1 MLSSYSVLPENFRSL
16 KHCTNLCLW
25 SPAPARQL
33 EGVDDDNNHG
43 GDDDD
48 DDDDDD
54 DENDDDNDYYHYYFA
69 KLTDLLRTVV
79 TIDNIVSDR
88 VNFGLT

>member
-33 EGVDDDNNHG
+33 EGVDDDNND

-54 DENDDDNDYYHYYFA
+54 DFYYYYYFA

-79 TIDNIVSDR
+79 TIDSIVSDR

>member
-16 KHCTNLCLW
+16 KHRTNLCLW
-25 SPAPARQL
+25 FPAPARQL
-33 EGVDDDNNHG
+33 EGVDDDNNDG
-43 GDDDD
+43 DDD

-54 DENDDDNDYYHYYFA
+54 DENDDDNDYYYYYYFA

-79 TIDNIVSDR
+79 TIDSIVSDR

>member
-25 SPAPARQL
+25 FPAPARQL
-33 EGVDDDNNHG
+33 EGVDDDNND

-48 DDDDDD
+48 NDDDD
-54 DENDDDNDYYHYYFA
+54 DENDDDNDYYYYYFA

-79 TIDNIVSDR
+79 TIDSIVSDR
-88 VNFGLT
+88 VNFGHT

>member
-25 SPAPARQL
+25 FPAPARQL
-33 EGVDDDNNHG
+33 EGVDDDNNDG
-43 GDDDD
+43 DDD

-54 DENDDDNDYYHYYFA
+54 DENDDDNDYYYYYFA

-79 TIDNIVSDR
+79 TIDSIVSDR
-88 VNFGLT
+88 VNFGHT

>member
-25 SPAPARQL
+25 FPAPARQL
-33 EGVDDDNNHG
+33 EGVDDDNNDG
-43 GDDDD
+43 DDD

-54 DENDDDNDYYHYYFA
+54 DENDDDNDYYYYYFA

>member
-1 MLSSYSVLPENFRSL
+1 MQ
-16 KHCTNLCLW
+16 NLCLW
-25 SPAPARQL
+25 SPAPAQQL
-33 EGVDDDNNHG
+33 EGVDDDNND

-54 DENDDDNDYYHYYFA
+54 DYYFA

-79 TIDNIVSDR
+79 TIDSIVSDT
-88 VNFGLT
+88 VNLGLT

>member
-33 EGVDDDNNHG
+33 EGVDDDNNDG
-43 GDDDD
+43 

-54 DENDDDNDYYHYYFA
+54 DENDDDNDYYYYSFA